1 MAGLKRSTA
10 RGESVGLTRLRS
22 REWSAPLTCRMLCFI
37 CSYSG
42 PSPTPKISAI
52 FMPGK
57 IAERV
62 RRKNSPAS
70 RSSVM

>member
-1 MAGLKRSTA
+1 VTS
-10 RGESVGLTRLRS
+10 
-22 REWSAPLTCRMLCFI
+22 
-37 CSYSG
+37 
-42 PSPTPKISAI
+42 KISAI

-70 RSSVM
+70 RSRTM

>member
-1 MAGLKRSTA
+1 MFL
-10 RGESVGLTRLRS
+10 L
-22 REWSAPLTCRMLCFI
+22 I

-42 PSPTPKISAI
+42 PSVTPKISAI
-52 FMPGK
+52 FIPGK

-70 RSSVM
+70 RSSTITPCGPDASQPAARTSPIASWKRSPLSEGSV